1 MIIHAYHG
9 TLHEIDACPENYYGY
24 VYRIDILDFPGD
36 YYIGQQKGLYN
47 LTYFGSGKR
56 ISKYTQKHG
65 TANLKKSLLGVADSR
80 EDLNLLE
87 ELLIGDNFKTDRHCW
102 NLVQG
107 GAYGE
112 LSPEI
117 QKIIA
122 EKNRG
127 KKRTEEQRR
136 RFSIAQKLSKNHP
149 KGFKRSE
156 EYKKKISES
165 LKGKTFDNTRKARI
179 AKTTSK
185 QNIGRHWFTDGTKS
199 IFTYSCPD
207 GFYPGTSHRVSEEH
221 KKKLSD
227 LRKGKKRP
235 ESVGLAVSKALKGR
249 HHYNN
254 GTRDVLAF
262 ECPEGFVAGRLKL

>member
-56 ISKYTQKHG
+56 ILKYTQKHG

-156 EYKKKISES
+156 E
-165 LKGKTFDNTRKARI
+165 
-179 AKTTSK
+179 
-185 QNIGRHWFTDGTKS
+185 
-199 IFTYSCPD
+199 
-207 GFYPGTSHRVSEEH
+207 H